1 MKKLFLLFLLLVPS
15 LTLGQQNP
23 DIRFH
28 HNGEG
33 LFLLE
38 INADKTS
45 ELEFDFGDNIS
56 DIFRTQTPNQGLMYL
71 GMYKKDQPTLLKLS
85 GKTPNGPIASSIV
98 LDFGNEIF
106 TQSELAGD
114 IQTLWNDATGDETP
128 EKSPWWTNVFPLLL
142 VILGIMIIVAGFRFS
157 RKEPSGND
165 LLPEDFWDD
174 KKKTIDPPAK
184 TKHNHDLPFE
194 VIEKK

>member
-1 MKKLFLLFLLLVPS
+1 MKKVLLFFLLFPS
-15 LTLGQQNP
+15 LALGQQNP

-38 INADKTS
+38 IDVDTTS

-56 DIFRTQTPNQGLMYL
+56 DIFRTQTPNQELIYL
-71 GMYKKDQPTLLKLS
+71 GKYQEGKPTLLKLS
-85 GKTPNGPIASSIV
+85 GKTPQGPIASSIL
-98 LDFGNEIF
+98 LDFGNQIF
-106 TQSELAGD
+106 TQSQQAQD
-114 IQTLWNDATGDETP
+114 INSLWQEATEEETP
-128 EKSPWWTNVFPLLL
+128 PAATEPWWTNLFPFFLVLLG
-142 VILGIMIIVAGFRFS
+142 LGIIIAGFRFS
-157 RKEPSGND
+157 RKEPSAND

-174 KKKTIDPPAK
+174 KKKTIDAPKPK
-184 TKHNHDLPFE
+184 TNPDLPFE